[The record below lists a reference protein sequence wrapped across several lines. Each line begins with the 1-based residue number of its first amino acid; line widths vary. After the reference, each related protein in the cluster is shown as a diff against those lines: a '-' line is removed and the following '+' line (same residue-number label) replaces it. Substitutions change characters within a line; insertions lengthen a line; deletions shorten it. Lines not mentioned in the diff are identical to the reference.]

1 MTGLTGVLVSPEG
14 ADPQTLKRD
23 NEVLNR
29 LVQVS
34 LILNSTL
41 DLERLLQRIMQIAG
55 EITHAAAASI
65 LLMDRNTNQL
75 SFAASTGTDIK
86 KLQDIPVPLD
96 SSIAGTIFTEGR
108 PIIIDEP
115 DRDPR
120 HYSQV
125 DKEIEYK
132 TTSLVGVPMR
142 VREEVIGVLEALNKK
157 PDVNGGRFDEEDVRR
172 LTILAAQAA
181 VAIENA
187 RLVEAL
193 QKALDDLDQ
202 LDKLKSD
209 FIAIASHE
217 LRTPLG
223 VILGYASF
231 LKDEAQGEASEH
243 AEQVFT
249 SALRMRNLIE
259 DMANLTQ
266 VKADEDLNID
276 LVTIN
281 SIMRAA
287 QQEVADVAEVKGQ
300 AFIVDVPVEQI
311 EINADRAKL
320 VLALTNVLNNAV
332 KFTPEGGVITL
343 GAERK
348 KSEVWLTI
356 KDTGVGLEGV
366 NLERIFDQFY
376 QVEDHMTRKHGGLGL
391 GLAIA
396 KAIIERHM
404 GRIWAESQGKNRGST
419 FTISLP
425 LAYP

>member
-1 MTGLTGVLVSPEG
+1 MLISPEG
-14 ADPQTLKRD
+14 ADSIILKRD
-23 NEVLNR
+23 NAVLNR

-34 LILNSTL
+34 LILNSML
-41 DLERLLQRIMQIAG
+41 DLDRLLQLIMDVAA
-55 EITHAAAASI
+55 EITDAGAASI
-65 LLMDRNTNQL
+65 MLMDKNTNQL
-75 SFAASTGTDIK
+75 FFTASTGTDIK
-86 KLQDIPVPLD
+86 KLQRIPVPLD
-96 SSIAGTIFTEGR
+96 GSIAGTIVTENR
-108 PIIIDEP
+108 AIIIDESKS
-115 DRDPR
+115 DPR

-125 DKEIEYK
+125 DDKIDFQ

-157 PDVNGGRFDEEDVRR
+157 PGVDEGRFDEEDVRR

-187 RLVEAL
+187 RLIEAL
-193 QKALDDLDQ
+193 QKALDDLDR

-231 LKDEAQGEASEH
+231 LKDEAEGEVGEH
-243 AEQVFT
+243 ADQVLN

-259 DMANLTQ
+259 DMANLTH
-266 VKADEDLNID
+266 VKTEDDFNAE

-281 SIMRAA
+281 SIMREA
-287 QQEVADVAEVKGQ
+287 QQDMAELAEAKGQ

-311 EINADRAKL
+311 EINADRPKL

-332 KFTPEGGVITL
+332 KFTPGGGVITL
-343 GAERK
+343 GAESK
-348 KSEVWLTI
+348 KGEVWLMV
-356 KDTGVGLEGV
+356 KDTGTGLAASE
-366 NLERIFDQFY
+366 LDRIFDQFY
-376 QVEDHMTRKHGGLGL
+376 QVEDHMTRRHGGLGL

-396 KAIIERHM
+396 KAIVEKHE
-404 GRIWAESQGKNRGST
+404 GRIWVESQGLGRGST
-419 FTISLP
+419 FYLGLP